1 MTIKIFRYFFSFFE
15 TQEKWL
21 NKMAAQGWRLVRT
34 TKLFYEF
41 ESCKPSEYEYCVE
54 FVGDKSYKE
63 AKEYKSFLEEMGFR
77 TFTKNINI
85 NYSFGKIRWRPWAR
99 GGGQIAT
106 SPGGYN
112 KEILLLE
119 KKNDGKPFEL
129 HTDYNDLI
137 RYYRPI
143 RNAYLCGLLLPLFMV
158 IGNYVFDLFMVSI
171 NLYEKI
177 LVAIV
182 ALVLTI
188 PIYKY
193 SALIKK
199 YKSILKINE

>member
-15 TQEKWL
+15 TQERWL
-21 NKMAAQGWRLVRT
+21 NKMAAEGWRLVKT

-54 FVGDKSYKE
+54 FVGDKSYKK
-63 AKEYKSFLEEMGFR
+63 AREYKSFLEEMGFR

-85 NYSFGKIRWRPWAR
+85 NYSFGKMRWRPWAR
-99 GGGQIAT
+99 GAGQIAT
-106 SPGGYN
+106 SQGSYN

-137 RYYRPI
+137 QYYIPI
-143 RNAYLCGLLLPLFMV
+143 RKAYLYGLLLLLFMV
-158 IGNYVFDLFMVSI
+158 IGNYVFDLFMVQLNS
-171 NLYEKI
+171 YGKA

-182 ALVLTI
+182 ALILTI
-188 PIYKY
+188 PVCKY
-193 SALIKK
+193 SVLIKK
-199 YKSILKINE
+199 YKNILKTNE